1 MNARFQPPSVRKDTQ
16 PAFRPLDD
24 AIPARE
30 APADLACC
38 CPAKATVRVI
48 MPATQARP
56 RETDL
61 LLCGHHYRASR
72 AALAAAHA
80 VVRTLPETSPDVA
93 AWIGADSFTLAGPA
107 GSPS

>member
-1 MNARFQPPSVRKDTQ
+1 MNARFQPPSVRKDTR
-16 PAFRPLDD
+16 PACRPLDD

-38 CPAKATVRVI
+38 CPAKAAVRVT
-48 MPATQARP
+48 MPPTPARR

-72 AALAAAHA
+72 TALAAAHA
-80 VVRTLPETSPDVA
+80 LVQALPGTSNDIA
-93 AWIGADSFTLAGPA
+93 AWIDVGSLARA
-107 GSPS
+107 

>member
-1 MNARFQPPSVRKDTQ
+1 MNARFQPPSVRKDAR
-16 PAFRPLDD
+16 PDGRPLDD

-38 CPAKATVRVI
+38 CPAKAIVRVV
-48 MPATQARP
+48 MPATRARP
-56 RETDL
+56 HETDL

-80 VVRTLPETSPDVA
+80 VVRALSGTSPDAV
-93 AWIGADSFTLAGPA
+93 AWIGIGSLASG
-107 GSPS
+107 